1 MCILHPRPA
10 GDIQRPGSNRTP
22 TPDPRFPMRSTVAV
36 FPFDLF
42 GGGGTGA
49 GAQLLGDVV
58 REILDDT
65 EEETRPCRAD
75 CLRDKVDVR
84 DFAFETP
91 EQVRDWRKTGRAA
104 ARKAIKAGDFL
115 LWLGGN
121 HLSVLPVLEEL
132 GRDTL
137 VVQFD
142 AHLDAYAFHDTTKA
156 LSHGNF
162 LKHFESPRP
171 RLVNVGHR
179 DLFLMPAE
187 IGETFEGVYSAE
199 DVATNVGEV
208 ATELRAR
215 AEGAKR
221 VWIDLDADALDP
233 AAMPA
238 VQQPLPFGLAAPPF
252 LKLLNAAWAGK
263 VVGMSVSEF
272 DPGRDV
278 RDTGL
283 NLLGWLVEYVLLKVH
298 SPG

>member
-1 MCILHPRPA
+1 M
-10 GDIQRPGSNRTP
+10 RT
-22 TPDPRFPMRSTVAV
+22 TAVV

-42 GGGGTGA
+42 GGAGTGA
-49 GAQLLGDVV
+49 GAQLLGDAV

-75 CLRDKVDVR
+75 ALRGKVEVR
-84 DFAFETP
+84 EVAFETP
-91 EQVRDWRKTGRAA
+91 EQVRDWRGTGRKA
-104 ARKAIKAGDFL
+104 ARKALKAGDFL

-142 AHLDAYAFHDTTKA
+142 AHLDVYSFHDTTKQ

-162 LKHFESPRP
+162 LRHFDSPRP

-179 DLFLMPAE
+179 DLFLVERE
-187 IGETFEGVYSAE
+187 IAETFEAVYSGA
-199 DVATNVGEV
+199 EV
-208 ATELRAR
+208 ASDAGRVAAELRAR
-215 AEGAKR
+215 AAGARR

-238 VQQPLPFGLAAPPF
+238 VQQALPFGLAAPTF
-252 LKLLNAAWAGK
+252 LKLLDSAWAGK
-263 VVGMSVSEF
+263 VVGLSVSEF

-283 NLLGWLVEYVLLKVH
+283 QLLGWLVEYVLLRIH
-298 SPG
+298 TPPASP